1 MTLVG
6 VAAYAFIKGSSFS
19 ARMGERAYTSP
30 KARNVI
36 LMISDGFGPASEAFA
51 RQYHQE
57 VNNYSENWMSPLDRL
72 LVGSSRTRSSSSLIT
87 DSAAGATA
95 FSCALK
101 SYNGA
106 IGVDPDGK
114 PCGTVLEAAKAKGM
128 LTGLVVTS
136 RITHATPASFSS
148 HVVDRNMEDL
158 IAQQQIGNYSLGRVV
173 DLMFGGGACH
183 FKPLDSPQ
191 SCRVDDVDVL
201 QAAQTK
207 YGFTY
212 LDTRQEFD
220 KLEPGNSPLPLLGLF
235 ADDHMDYEIDR
246 DPKVQPALWEMVD
259 KALGILEKGTANQDQ
274 GFFLMIE
281 GSRIDM
287 AAHSNDPAA
296 HVRDVDAYWQAV
308 ERVVQY
314 IEDHPDTVMISVSD
328 HETGGLTLGRQLN
341 STYPDYLWHP
351 SVLQPVQRSMEQIT
365 LDLLNLSSRDRTR
378 FVKKSVLNWMGVK
391 DATQDEVQRLVDV
404 TDYYEL
410 LEHLTE
416 MLSRR
421 ALVGWTTHGH
431 TGVDVNLYASGAGA
445 EHLRGNHENIDI
457 GHFIAKSLQLDLDKV
472 TKQVSSVDTHQRISN
487 APSQFLYRRS
497 DAVDVKH
504 YHH

>member
-6 VAAYAFIKGSSFS
+6 IAAYTFSKGSSFS
-19 ARMGERAYTSP
+19 ARTERRTFTNP
-30 KARNVI
+30 QARNVI

-57 VNNYSENWMSPLDRL
+57 IHRYPESWMSPLDKL
-72 LVGSSRTRSSSSLIT
+72 LVGSSRTRSSNSLIT

-95 FSCALK
+95 FSCAQK

-106 IGVDPDGK
+106 IAVDSDGK

-136 RITHATPASFSS
+136 RITHATPASFSA

-158 IAQQQIGNYSLGRVV
+158 IAQHQIGNYSLGRVV
-173 DLMFGGGACH
+173 DLIFGGGACH

-201 QAAQTK
+201 QAAQTT

-212 LDTRQEFD
+212 LDSRQEFD
-220 KLEPGNSPLPLLGLF
+220 RLEPGHSSLPLLGLF

-259 KALGILEKGTANQDQ
+259 KALGILETGTANQDQ

-296 HVRDVDAYWQAV
+296 HVRDVGAYWQAV
-308 ERVVQY
+308 ERVNQY

-351 SVLQPVQRSMEQIT
+351 TVLQPVQRSMELIT
-365 LDLLNLSSRDRTR
+365 LDLLDRSSRDRTR
-378 FVKKSVLNWMGVK
+378 LVKESVLNWMGVK
-391 DATQDEVQRLVDV
+391 DATHEEVQRLIEL

-410 LEHLTE
+410 LGHLTE

-431 TGVDVNLYASGAGA
+431 TGVDVNLYANGAGA
-445 EHLRGNHENIDI
+445 EHLRGNHENTDI
-457 GHFIAKSLQLDLDKV
+457 GHFIVESLQLDLGKV
-472 TKQVSSVDTHQRISN
+472 TKEVSSVDPRQRILN
-487 APSQFLYRRS
+487 TPSQFLYRRS
-497 DAVDVKH
+497 DTVDVKH